1 MTSAET
7 TRPLPNRFLT
17 VPNVLTLIRFA
28 MIPVFVLASLG
39 GAYTA
44 AFFIFVGAAITDGF
58 DGWYA
63 RKFNQTSRLGAL
75 LDPAADKTL
84 MVSAYVV
91 FTMNI
96 APHRLPPWLTF
107 TVFLRDI
114 VIVLF
119 AYLLYTRIRIRR
131 FPPNIPG
138 KVSTIIQI
146 VALSA
151 TVGANTFLAP
161 LVIPLLWPLH
171 RLALVMTLISGGLY
185 LRKWDMN
192 LDRMSGAGERV
203 AGSEQ

>member
-1 MTSAET
+1 MTTAEP
-7 TRPLPNRFLT
+7 TRTLSDRLLT
-17 VPNVLTLIRFA
+17 VPNVLTLLRFA
-28 MIPVFVLASLG
+28 MIPVFIVSSLSQWF
-39 GAYTA
+39 TL
-44 AFFIFVGAAITDGF
+44 AFFVFVGAALTDAF

-63 RKFNQTSRLGAL
+63 RKFNQTSRLGAF

-84 MVSAYVV
+84 MVSAYIV
-91 FTMNI
+91 FTMSI

-107 TVFLRDI
+107 TVFLRDFCI
-114 VIVLF
+114 AVF
-119 AYLLYTRIRIRR
+119 AYLLYTRIHIRR

-138 KVSTIIQI
+138 KVSTIVQV

-171 RLALVMTLISGGLY
+171 RLALLMTLISGALY

-192 LDRMSGAGERV
+192 LEKIDAAGER
-203 AGSEQ
+203 